1 MLFYTFKVLPPDEL
15 FIAVTFGDPQKGSQ
29 KEVIKLC
36 FIYKDGT
43 YTANLQKRKSYFALY
58 SVTSY
63 HVLPNILSFSL
74 YKL

>member
-1 MLFYTFKVLPPDEL
+1 MLFYTFKVSPPGEL
-15 FIAVTFGDPQKGSQ
+15 FIEGIPKRISY
-29 KEVIKLC
+29 EVIKLC

-43 YTANLQKRKSYFALY
+43 FYSQFTKKKKSYFALY